1 MRKSEDG
8 VKQNSEIG
16 VSRTVAPCSLKQ
28 KSERKER
35 KDVDGDE
42 DLFKSSENRV
52 VAWRNWNC
60 MSCPVEQW
68 IRRR

>member
-1 MRKSEDG
+1 MIVLSKKSEG
-8 VKQNSEIG
+8 
-16 VSRTVAPCSLKQ
+16 
-28 KSERKER
+28 KER
-35 KDVDGDE
+35 NDVDGDE

-52 VAWRNWNC
+52 VAWRKC

>member
-1 MRKSEDG
+1 VRVISKEKKSEG
-8 VKQNSEIG
+8 K
-16 VSRTVAPCSLKQ
+16 K
-28 KSERKER
+28 K

-52 VAWRNWNC
+52 VAWRKC